1 VVVASHQDIPAVSVC
16 RGDSLGQAVLVV
28 VVVVV
33 VAVVAVAAAAERVL
47 GWRRKMIV
55 VAGVMLATV
64 MRLAVLERCPMFER
78 PPLLLLLR

>member
-1 VVVASHQDIPAVSVC
+1 MVIASHQDIPAVSVC

-28 VVVVV
+28 VVVV
-33 VAVVAVAAAAERVL
+33 VVAVAAAAERVL

>member
-1 VVVASHQDIPAVSVC
+1 VVIASHQDIPAVSVC

-28 VVVVV
+28 VVVV
-33 VAVVAVAAAAERVL
+33 VVAVAAAAERVL

>member
-1 VVVASHQDIPAVSVC
+1 MVIASHQDIPAVSVC

-28 VVVVV
+28 VVVV
-33 VAVVAVAAAAERVL
+33 VVAVAAAAERVL

-78 PPLLLLLR
+78 PPPLLLLLR